1 MFMKRISII
10 IIAFAATFAGCGE
23 QANEQVYDRENNPHG
38 FPNQAVV
45 LLEQVESGKL
55 ATFDLIAQSF
65 NDLYTNHPEL
75 LDNTHWREVITR
87 LGGEFETR
95 ADEFAARGIDYYAQ
109 AGGYYTLAAF
119 ARPDDKALLEKSRLF
134 EGWTDALRSLTSNP
148 LRRDTSQTLT
158 GITQV
163 TRELMLGDSR
173 QQEFARQYVI
183 DNYLQPLVRDSGVAH
198 LPTADQ
204 AFLSWLGMARLTRYE
219 PLVVFSQPPV
229 QLITARTSLDRPNL
243 RLELYLMATDS
254 LESDWQLALL
264 GVNPD
269 ADTIFVAPQP
279 PTSEWRPD
287 AVQVVTQQVNYVHP
301 DNGVALGLF
310 LGKDGTYRWSS
321 AEGKS
326 GPIHIIDAPPT
337 P

>member
-1 MFMKRISII
+1 MFMKRISITI
-10 IIAFAATFAGCGE
+10 LIFAAAFAGCGE
-23 QANEQVYDRENNPHG
+23 QADEQVYDRENNPQG

-45 LLEQVESGKL
+45 LLEQIESGKL
-55 ATFDLIAQSF
+55 ATFDLITQSF

-95 ADEFAARGIDYYAQ
+95 ADEFAARGIEYYTQ
-109 AGGYYTLAAF
+109 AAGYYTLAAF
-119 ARPDDKALLEKSRLF
+119 ARPDDKAVLEKSRLF
-134 EGWTDALRSLTSNP
+134 EGWTDAMRSLASNP
-148 LRRDTSQTLT
+148 LRRGAQQTLT

-163 TRELMLGDSR
+163 TRELMLGDNR

-183 DNYLQPLVRDSGVAH
+183 DSYLQPLVRDSGAAH

-204 AFLSWLGMARLTRYE
+204 AFLSWLGLARLTRYE

-229 QLITARTSLDRPNL
+229 QLIAARTSLARPNL
-243 RLELYLMATDS
+243 RLEFYFMATDS

-264 GVNPD
+264 GANPH

-287 AVQVVTQQVNYVHP
+287 AVQVVTQQVNYIHP
-301 DNGVALGLF
+301 DDGVALGLF
-310 LGKDGTYRWSS
+310 LKEDGTYRWSS
-321 AEGKS
+321 TEDAT
-326 GPIHIIDAPPT
+326 GPVHVIDAPPA